1 MRRGCGGPDLRPRT
15 VTRVEQPVS
24 IEPGYGLHIR
34 FHPLRLAQDG
44 SIPVESESPEVG
56 ELCLLHAWAYP
67 RAVEVLHTYQKP
79 RPGRTREQP
88 RQESGS
94 KVPEVKGASGA
105 WREAS
110 IEDVLLTVP
119 SLLSGW
125 ERLVGGVYGIQTRT
139 GDSMG
144 REARTT
150 FLTPRRQSSR
160 VITEASDILR
170 PGSTPVIRATVLAV
184 RGTLA
189 SEPLDTA
196 KAKALGV
203 MLWP

>member
-1 MRRGCGGPDLRPRT
+1 MQRPGSPPAYNNKGRAARQHRARLWPPHT
-15 VTRVEQPVS
+15 VPSAPTGARQ
-24 IEPGYGLHIR
+24 
-34 FHPLRLAQDG
+34 
-44 SIPVESESPEVG
+44 
-56 ELCLLHAWAYP
+56 
-67 RAVEVLHTYQKP
+67 VLHTYQKP

-110 IEDVLLTVP
+110 IEDFLLAVP

-160 VITEASDILR
+160 VMTEASDILR
-170 PGSTPVIRATVLAV
+170 PGSTPVIRAAVLAPC
-184 RGTLA
+184 GTLA
-189 SEPLDTA
+189 REPCATA